1 MLAEVSSLTHQQAQ
15 QYVLSVM
22 MANISIVRNYENNRF
37 VCFYGTDLCLCFLS
51 HYRSHGLYDVGIHL
65 KPLKR
70 ALETLLR
77 VR

>member
-1 MLAEVSSLTHQQAQ
+1 MLAEVSSLTHQQGR
-15 QYVLSVM
+15 QYVLFVM
-22 MANISIVRNYENNRF
+22 MVNISIVRNYENNRLL
-37 VCFYGTDLCLCFLS
+37 CFYGSDFRLCFLS
-51 HYRSHGLYDVGIHL
+51 YYGSDGLYDVGIHL